1 MNKKLALPLS
11 IVIVLSFSVSL
22 YYMTTPTQFSDS
34 VMSKTGLAQDSA
46 NDNVGQDQDTAN
58 AGLDSSIL
66 SKEDVLNL
74 KTFRLANV
82 DGKLEQD
89 AEGNLIINRDLRHWI
104 DFYLS
109 AAGEVSLEDLIALMK
124 REISLL
130 DSPAK
135 EQAMDILLSYLDYK
149 TELSGYDEREAL
161 TIANMSTVE
170 QVGNRLDW
178 QKRLRREWLPIEA
191 VDQFWQLDE
200 LIDDQAYQKLAINS
214 SGLSDEEK
222 AQQIETLESE
232 LPKEITDFRQALTLS
247 KDLMEQEKALIEQG
261 RGDEI
266 AKLRADK
273 VSPEAVKRLEAFDQQ
288 QANWRSRVV
297 DYRNQTQQIESMEG
311 VSNTRKQELINEYQ
325 ESYFDEREKL
335 RLPGAVQLINAE

>member
-1 MNKKLALPLS
+1 MNKKLALPVF
-11 IVIVLSFSVSL
+11 IVIVLLFAAFL
-22 YYMTTPTQFSDS
+22 YYMTSPAKPTDS
-34 VMSKTGLAQDSA
+34 VTSAAGIEQNATTESIDQEVVSK
-46 NDNVGQDQDTAN
+46 
-58 AGLDSSIL
+58 GLDSAAL
-66 SKEDVLNL
+66 SKDDVLNL

-109 AAGEVSLEDLIALMK
+109 ATGEVSLEDLIALMK

-135 EQAMDILLSYLDYK
+135 EQAMDILLSYLGYK
-149 TELSGYDEREAL
+149 TELSDYDEREAL
-161 TIANMSTVE
+161 AIANMSTVE
-170 QVGNRLDW
+170 QVGSRIDW
-178 QKRLRREWLPIEA
+178 QKRLRREWLPTEA

-200 LIDDQAYQKLAINS
+200 LIDDQAYQKMVINS
-214 SGLSDEEK
+214 SELSDEEK
-222 AQQIETLESE
+222 AQQIEILESE
-232 LPKEITDFRQALTLS
+232 LPKEVTDFRQALTLS
-247 KDLMEQEKALIEQG
+247 KDLMEQERELIEQG

-266 AKLRADK
+266 GKLRAEK

-288 QANWRSRVV
+288 QAKWHSRVV

-311 VSNTRKQELINEYQ
+311 ISNTRKQELINEYQ
-325 ESYFDEREKL
+325 EAHFDEREKL